1 MPRPSVYEI
10 FLDVASQVFES
21 KEFQDIKKEL
31 EELGIPLR
39 LTVMP
44 VFELV
49 IRTAALAE
57 KPGVKHRAERRH
69 KALKRLMDA
78 GVSADSILSLIRQ
91 TRLQVSHLQT

>member
-1 MPRPSVYEI
+1 MPRPSVYER
-10 FLDVASQVFES
+10 FLDVAGQVFES
-21 KEFQDIKKEL
+21 NEFQDIKKEL
-31 EELGIPLR
+31 EGLSIPLR

-57 KPGVKHRAERRH
+57 KPRVKHRADMRH

-78 GVSADSILSLIRQ
+78 GVSVDSILSLIRQ
-91 TRLQVSHLQT
+91 TRLRVSQV